1 MKNPIVYILIL
12 IFAASCSPSTRIIGS
27 WTSPEKDTAGYD
39 DLFVAAVVDNVR
51 IRQVVED
58 EMQNQL
64 NSRNIQSRTSISA
77 IKPDFWS
84 SEELDKEAI
93 IKIIGESKH
102 DGILT
107 MTLIDQTSEERYV
120 PGAMMG
126 GPMMMGPSWGWR
138 GNFGGYWGMQH
149 GLMMNPGYVVND
161 RKYFVEIN
169 LYDADSQQLV
179 WSGQSKTINPE
190 SVDAFAPEFVKI
202 VLNRMEQ
209 EGVIG
214 QRQ

>member
-1 MKNPIVYILIL
+1 MKNPIFYILIL

-27 WTSPEKDTAGYD
+27 WTSPDKDTAGYD
-39 DLFVAAVVDNVR
+39 DLFVAAVVDNVQ

-58 EMQNQL
+58 EMQSQL
-64 NSRNIQSRTSISA
+64 NGRNIQSRTSISA

-84 SEELDKEAI
+84 SEELDKDAI

-202 VLNRMEQ
+202 VLNRMEE

-214 QRQ
+214 KRQ

>member
-1 MKNPIVYILIL
+1 MKNPIFYILFLIL
-12 IFAASCSPSTRIIGS
+12 AASCSPSTRIIGS
-27 WTSPEKDTAGYD
+27 WTSPDKDTSGYD

-58 EMQNQL
+58 EMQSQL

-84 SEELDKEAI
+84 SEDLDKEAI

-149 GLMMNPGYVVND
+149 GLMMNPGYIVND

-169 LYDADSQQLV
+169 LYDADSEQLV

-214 QRQ
+214 KKQ